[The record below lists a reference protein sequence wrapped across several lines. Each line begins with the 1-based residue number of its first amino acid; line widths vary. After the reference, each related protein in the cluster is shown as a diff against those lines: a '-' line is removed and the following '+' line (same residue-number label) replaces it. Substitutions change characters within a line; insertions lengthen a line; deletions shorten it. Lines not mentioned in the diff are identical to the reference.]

1 MATKSVI
8 IIGAGVAG
16 LSAGCYAQM
25 NGFRSQLF
33 ELHTIPGGLCTSWR
47 RHGYLFDGGVRY
59 LSGANPRAKAYPMW
73 QELGALPEQGLYH
86 YDEFICVED
95 NRGRAFHLYTNL
107 DRLKEEMWRLSPGDY
122 DAITVL
128 IDALRALATFDL
140 PLDPTPDDAREN
152 LQMGLAML
160 PFIGPLLRWK
170 DVTLGDFVTR
180 FRDPLLRRGLME
192 FLQFARPDF
201 PLLMLLITLAQM
213 SNKMAAYPI
222 GGSLDLAERIARR
235 YRDLGGQIQ
244 YEARVIKI
252 LVKHDCAVGVQL
264 ADGTE
269 HYADMVISAADG
281 RSTIFD
287 LLGGHYVDEHIHDY
301 YGTMP
306 LAPSIIQVALGV
318 DRDFTAEPPALCF
331 PLSHPLDCGDLRH
344 DHLTVRHYAFDP
356 TLAPAGKTVLNL
368 WCAADYGYWKGLYT
382 MPSAYNA
389 AKERVEQQVIGA
401 LNGRY
406 PGLAAQVE
414 ASDVATPVTY
424 ERYTANWRGSIY
436 GWAMAPRKMT
446 LMMGQGMRKTLP
458 GLQNF
463 YMIGQ
468 WVEPGG
474 NVQLSAAS
482 GRDLIETLCQSAG
495 QPFITTL
502 PIAMNK
508 INKER

>member
-1 MATKSVI
+1 MATKSLI

-25 NGFRSQLF
+25 NGYRAQLF

-47 RHGYLFDGGVRY
+47 RQGYLFDGGVRY
-59 LSGANPRAKAYPMW
+59 LVGTNPKAKAYPLW
-73 QELGALPEQGLYH
+73 QELGVLPGQGLYH

-95 NRGRAFHLYTNL
+95 NRGRAFHLYT
-107 DRLKEEMWRLSPGDY
+107 DIERLKQEMWRLSPGDY
-122 DAITVL
+122 DAICTL
-128 IDALRALATFDL
+128 TDALHALATFDL

-152 LQMGLAML
+152 LQMGLAMV
-160 PFIGPLLRWK
+160 PFVGPLLRWK
-170 DVTLGDFVTR
+170 EVTLGQFVTR
-180 FRDPLLRRGLME
+180 FHDPLLRAGLME

-213 SNKMAAYPI
+213 SNHMAGYPI
-222 GGSLDLAERIARR
+222 GGSLDLAERIAHR
-235 YRDLGGQIQ
+235 YRDLGGEIH
-244 YEARVIKI
+244 YDARVTKI
-252 LVKHDCAVGVQL
+252 LVKDNCAVGVQL

-269 HYADMVISAADG
+269 TYADLVISAADG

-287 LLGGHYVDEHIHDY
+287 LLGGQYVDEHIHDY
-301 YGTMP
+301 YGTLP
-306 LAPSIIQVALGV
+306 LAPSILQIALGV
-318 DRDFTAEPPALCF
+318 NRDFAQEPPALCF
-331 PLSHPLDCGDLRH
+331 PVPQPLDFGDLRH

-356 TLAPAGKTVLNL
+356 TLAPPGKTVLNI
-368 WCAADYGYWKGLYT
+368 WCAADYGYWKGLYRV
-382 MPSAYNA
+382 PEAYAA
-389 AKERVEQQVIGA
+389 AKDQVARQVITV
-401 LNGRY
+401 LDRRY
-406 PGLAAQVE
+406 PGLANQVE
-414 ASDVATPVTY
+414 AVDVATPVTY

-436 GWAMAPRKMT
+436 GWAMAPRKMS

-482 GRDLIETLCQSAG
+482 GRDVMETICQKAG
-495 QPFITTL
+495 QPFVTTKPAL
-502 PIAMNK
+502 VSSALG
-508 INKER
+508 R

>member
-8 IIGAGVAG
+8 IIGAGIAG
-16 LSAGCYAQM
+16 LSVGCYAQM
-25 NGFRSQLF
+25 NGFRSQIF

-47 RHGYLFDGGVRY
+47 RQGYLFDGGVRY
-59 LSGANPRAKAYPMW
+59 LVGTNPAAKAYPMW
-73 QELGALPEQGLYH
+73 QELGVLPGQGLYR

-95 NRGRAFHLYTNL
+95 DRGRAFHLYTDL
-107 DRLKEEMWRLSPGDY
+107 ERLKQEMWRLSPGDY
-122 DAITVL
+122 DAIASFTDTL
-128 IDALRALATFDL
+128 HALATFDL

-160 PFIGPLLRWK
+160 PFVGPLLRWK
-170 DVTLGDFVTR
+170 DVALGDFVTH
-180 FRDPLLRRGLME
+180 FRDPLLRKGLME

-213 SNKMAAYPI
+213 SNQMAGYPI

-235 YRDLGGQIQ
+235 YRDLGGQAE
-244 YEARVIKI
+244 YGARVTKI
-252 LVKHDCAVGVQL
+252 LVKKNCAVGVQL

-269 HYADMVISAADG
+269 HFADLVISAADG

-287 LLGGHYVDEHIHDY
+287 LLGGQYVNARLQDY
-301 YGTMP
+301 YGTLP

-318 DRDFTAEPPALCF
+318 KRDFSNEPPALCF
-331 PLSHPLDCGDLRH
+331 PVAQPLDFGDLRH

-356 TLAPAGKTVLNL
+356 TLADPGKTVLNI
-368 WCAADYGYWKGLYT
+368 WCAADYGYWQGLHT
-382 MPSAYNA
+382 VPEAYIA
-389 AKERVEQQVIGA
+389 AKEQVAHQVIAA
-401 LNGRY
+401 LDRRY

-414 ASDVATPVTY
+414 ATDVATPVTY

-446 LMMGQGMRKTLP
+446 LMMGQGMSKTLP

-482 GRDLIETLCQSAG
+482 GRDVLETICRQAG
-495 QPFITTL
+495 RPFVTDNPVL
-502 PIAMNK
+502 A
-508 INKER
+508 